1 MLGWSRLL
9 HHHANSLRF
18 QVEPTSP
25 QKKSKPD
32 MRCTQEQGKA
42 HVMRANEYIQI
53 DEPLGGFYKYWV
65 ST

>member
-1 MLGWSRLL
+1 
-9 HHHANSLRF
+9 
-18 QVEPTSP
+18 
-25 QKKSKPD
+25 